1 MLKKWRR
8 KKIRK
13 RKKNDSAMG
22 RLREYVRKV
31 EANKNKRGKNKS
43 G

>member
-13 RKKNDSAMG
+13 RKKNDSPMG
-22 RLREYVRKV
+22 RDKRER
-31 EANKNKRGKNKS
+31 EGQFS
-43 G
+43 GSPPG